1 MNAFWSGRRVAV
13 TGSSGFLGS
22 YLLEALARR
31 GAEAVLPVPHE
42 QYDLVRRTDVER
54 MYDDLRPDLVIHAA
68 AVVGGIAANRT
79 SPGEFFYRNLLMG
92 VQLIEE
98 GRRRGLPKLVLIG
111 TVCSY
116 PKFTPVP
123 FREEDL
129 WNGYPEETNAAYG
142 LAKKALLVQ
151 AEAYRRQYGFN
162 AIYLLPANLYGPR
175 DHFDLH
181 SSHVIPALIR
191 KCVEAAE
198 RGAPHVVCWGTG
210 SASREFLYAADAAE
224 GILLAAEHY
233 DGGDPVNLGTGC
245 EITIRDL
252 ARKIADLTGFRGEFR
267 WDASQPDGQ
276 PRRCL
281 DVSRARSLF
290 GFAARTGLDE
300 GLQRTIAWYRE
311 QRGAC

>member
-1 MNAFWSGRRVAV
+1 MTAFWPGRRVAV

-22 YLLEALARR
+22 HLLEALARR
-31 GAEAVLPVPHE
+31 GADTVLPVPHE

-68 AVVGGIAANRT
+68 AVVGGIAANRA

-175 DHFDLH
+175 DRFDLQ
-181 SSHVIPALIR
+181 SGHVIPALIR

-198 RGAPHVVCWGTG
+198 RGAAHVVCWGTG
-210 SASREFLYAADAAE
+210 SASREFLYVADAAE
-224 GILLAAEHY
+224 GILLAAERY

-252 ARKIADLTGFRGEFR
+252 ALKIAGLTGFRGEFL

-281 DVSRARSLF
+281 DVSKARSCF

-300 GLQRTIAWYRE
+300 GLRQTIAWYRE
-311 QRGAC
+311 QRGAV